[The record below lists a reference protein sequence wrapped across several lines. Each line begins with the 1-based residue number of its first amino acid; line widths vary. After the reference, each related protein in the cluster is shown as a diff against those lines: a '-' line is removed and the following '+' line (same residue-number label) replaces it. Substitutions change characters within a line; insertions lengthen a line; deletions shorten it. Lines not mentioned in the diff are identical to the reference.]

1 MTRQNASKR
10 AIRDLCEFCS
20 RFDHV
25 TVRLRHVELHPN
37 GYSTHRNG
45 FSLKIYLRNDFNF
58 IKRIL
63 NDTNEQTTDERTSYL
78 VDNLKNILVTMRDRD
93 RKVFPANLHVY
104 PPFTKFD
111 EQNFID
117 PFDLGREAWGECT
130 ELPAGLN
137 EHLALIKEIFEHGI

>member
-1 MTRQNASKR
+1 M
-10 AIRDLCEFCS
+10 
-20 RFDHV
+20 
-25 TVRLRHVELHPN
+25 RLRQFELHPN
-37 GYSTHRNG
+37 GYSTLLNG
-45 FSLKIYLRNDFNF
+45 FGLKIYLRNDFNF
-58 IKRIL
+58 INRIL

-78 VDNLKNILVTMRDRD
+78 VDNLKNILVTMPDRD

-117 PFDLGREAWGECT
+117 PLKSHWEAWGECT